1 MGVGVSNH
9 IIAKVSQKLAR
20 RPNAPK
26 ELLDINVLL
35 KFMIETHGLHYV
47 AELIPLFEKRSCR
60 FKSRTMFSLCQ
71 EVKTYNYV
79 LKTLETPLI
88 KTAASE
94 LMVSASK
101 PIKLG

>member
-1 MGVGVSNH
+1 
-9 IIAKVSQKLAR
+9 KLAR

-26 ELLDINVLL
+26 ELLDIKFLL
-35 KFMIETHGLHYV
+35 KFMIGTQRVHY
-47 AELIPLFEKRSCR
+47 AARLILLFEQGPCR

-71 EVKTYNYV
+71 EVKTYNYA
-79 LKTLETPLI
+79 LDTLEAHLTR
-88 KTAASE
+88 TAASE

>member
-1 MGVGVSNH
+1 
-9 IIAKVSQKLAR
+9 
-20 RPNAPK
+20 
-26 ELLDINVLL
+26 
-35 KFMIETHGLHYV
+35 
-47 AELIPLFEKRSCR
+47 
-60 FKSRTMFSLCQ
+60 MFSLCQ

-88 KTAASE
+88 ETAASE

>member
-1 MGVGVSNH
+1 MSNP
-9 IIAKVSQKLAR
+9 IFAKVSQKLAR

-35 KFMIETHGLHYV
+35 KFMIGTLGLHFV
-47 AELIPLFEKRSCR
+47 AGLTPLFEKGPCR

-71 EVKTYNYV
+71 EVKTYNYA
-79 LKTLETPLI
+79 LETLEAHLTR
-88 KTAASE
+88 TAASE